1 MPPSS
6 ADHYVYIVQCA
17 DDSYYTGYTTDP
29 VRRLAEHN
37 DGEGARYTRG
47 RTPVDPVYLETFAS
61 KAAAMR
67 REYAIKQL
75 RRGQKEQLI
84 DDTALNWPGGGSS
97 ATQS

>member
-1 MPPSS
+1 
-6 ADHYVYIVQCA
+6 
-17 DDSYYTGYTTDP
+17 
-29 VRRLAEHN
+29 
-37 DGEGARYTRG
+37 
-47 RTPVDPVYLETFAS
+47 
-61 KAAAMR
+61 MR